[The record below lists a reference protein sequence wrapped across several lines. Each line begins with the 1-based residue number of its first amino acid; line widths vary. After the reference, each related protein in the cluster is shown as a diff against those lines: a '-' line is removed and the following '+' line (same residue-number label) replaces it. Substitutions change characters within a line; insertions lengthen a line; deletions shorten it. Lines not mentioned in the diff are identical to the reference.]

1 MPFFNKFAESKKH
14 FMIVTETKIK
24 DLYIIEPKI
33 FGDERGYFFEVYSE
47 RDFRK
52 ETGLDM
58 HFVQDNESKSSKGV
72 LRGLHFQ
79 KNPYSQAMLIRVVH
93 GSVQDVAV
101 DLRSGSP
108 TFGQYVSVILS
119 EANKKM
125 FFIPAGFAHGF
136 LTLEDD
142 VIFQYKCSQFYEPS
156 SEGSIRW
163 DDPDI
168 GVEWMLKGEDYL
180 LSPKDMKAP
189 SFKDHPFNF

>member
-1 MPFFNKFAESKKH
+1 MT
-14 FMIVTETKIK
+14 VTETGIK
-24 DLYIIEPKI
+24 DLFIIEPKI

-47 RDFRK
+47 RDFH
-52 ETGLDM
+52 EATGLDIR
-58 HFVQDNESKSSKGV
+58 FVQDNESKSARGV

-79 KNPYSQAMLIRVVH
+79 NNPYSQAKLIRVVR

-108 TFGQYVSVILS
+108 TFGRYVSVILS
-119 EANKKM
+119 EENKKM

-168 GVEWMLKGEDYL
+168 GVDWMLKDEKYI

-189 SFKDHPFNF
+189 SFRDHAFNF